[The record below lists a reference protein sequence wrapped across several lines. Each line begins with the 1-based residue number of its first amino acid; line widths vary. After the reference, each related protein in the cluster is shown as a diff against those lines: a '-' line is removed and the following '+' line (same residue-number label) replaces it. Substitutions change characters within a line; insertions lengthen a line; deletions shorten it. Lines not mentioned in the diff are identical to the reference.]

1 MSMRTNRR
9 ISPSYHSPLVRYSI
23 GVALIEEVRVV
34 VEARP
39 AVPRGTHREVV
50 SEATGGDDENAPRP
64 PDVLGLPDASLA
76 APGVPNTAV
85 DMQRKAV
92 TRPGHPPMTEIDAC
106 PPFQ

>member
-1 MSMRTNRR
+1 MRTNRR

-39 AVPRGTHREVV
+39 APNGTHREVV

-85 DMQRKAV
+85 DMQR
-92 TRPGHPPMTEIDAC
+92 RRR
-106 PPFQ
+106 